1 MFNRTEKRITFHI
14 NINYYMDYNNND
26 TYDEYANSNK
36 DNPLNH
42 LGFIL
47 SMNQMLYLFI
57 AMWVYAAVP
66 DKLVM
71 VLAMIFGAHL
81 LPFGWLYKSM
91 SYKVMAI
98 IIPIVALIVGN
109 MFKPY
114 LVGVIMIIFE
124 MIFSILLIMEVKK
137 NIR

>member
-1 MFNRTEKRITFHI
+1 
-14 NINYYMDYNNND
+14 MDYNNND